1 MRGVTFRESVEPG
14 GIAGTA
20 VVVGR
25 IGGVQCTRSVPGLPG
40 VVPRRP
46 GAVPREPPVRSLRA
60 SSMERSH
67 TTRTLRVLRDHV
79 HVSPQPAAQVSP
91 GTKLDRGDA
100 PGLPASEIQHFKEH
114 GFVVARGLL
123 REHDF
128 DDLIAAYDALITQ
141 RARPL
146 FEAGLLSSLHEDA
159 PFHKRLAALRA
170 DPQLPLERRGDL
182 TAEID
187 IYQAR
192 CPEMFEFFFNKR
204 LLAGVSS
211 IIGPEITLSP
221 IQHIRPFC
229 GDGENVATGP
239 QWHMDQAVT
248 LEEADASEIV
258 TCWIPFVDT
267 FPENGCLQFV
277 DGLAPESSWRRDR
290 PNHLT
295 VGHHASPHVRVQDRA
310 EQQLEVPAAF
320 LQRLGKSKEDVKVV
334 EAVMQK
340 GDVLLFNAYVPHRG
354 GVNSSLDLVS
364 VAVFPLPLV
373 SSYDAKKS
381 CGTGALEHGSPLSGD
396 WHADRSS
403 TLA

>member
-1 MRGVTFRESVEPG
+1 MV
-14 GIAGTA
+14 
-20 VVVGR
+20 
-25 IGGVQCTRSVPGLPG
+25 
-40 VVPRRP
+40 
-46 GAVPREPPVRSLRA
+46 
-60 SSMERSH
+60 RSH
-67 TTRTLRVLRDHV
+67 TTRALRVLRDHV
-79 HVSPQPAAQVSP
+79 HVASQPAAQVSS
-91 GTKLDRGDA
+91 GSKLDVRGDA
-100 PGLPASEIQHFKEH
+100 PGLPPSEIQHFKDH

-123 REHDF
+123 REDDF

-141 RARPL
+141 KARPL
-146 FEAGLLSSLHEDA
+146 FEAGLLSSLHEDS

-170 DPQLPLERRGDL
+170 DPQLPRDRRGDL

-192 CPEMFEFFFNKR
+192 CPEMFKFFFNKR

-277 DGLAPESSWRRDR
+277 DGLAPDASWRRDR
-290 PNHLT
+290 ANHLT

-310 EQQLEVPAAF
+310 GQQLEVPAAF
-320 LQRLGKSKEDVKVV
+320 LQRLGKSQEDVKVV

-354 GVNSSLDLVS
+354 GVNSSPDLVS
-364 VAVFPLPLV
+364 VVFSPSRSFIDTKLRSPR
-373 SSYDAKKS
+373 
-381 CGTGALEHGSPLSGD
+381 GTGALEHGSALPGD

-403 TLA
+403 ALARVHLAVACRANYCPRLVRGLVQPVDRRIGVSKQRPASAATCGRASQPR